1 VIPICGCELHDSSTA
16 LTVCSCIC
24 EEHDKFF
31 SSDAVILRKAIR
43 SLNSRVYALQQDMGQ
58 AHEAIGVYSKGLPGI
73 YLRLGGIEDELKR
86 VNDRL
91 SPPEKE
97 AGLRLPDM
105 TDEEYRKA
113 VVEAVSDLPPD
124 MWDRFGVRWTPV
136 LVGDKL
142 AWDSGGRLRDFDEV
156 SKRGPLTLKSPL
168 AEDQEPLPDV
178 GETHPD
184 NDHWKDRAVIAER
197 KLEYLKQAI
206 ANA

>member
-1 VIPICGCELHDSSTA
+1 MCSCELHDSSTA

-43 SLNSRVYALQQDMGQ
+43 SLYDCVYALQQDMGQ
-58 AHEAIGVYSKGLPGI
+58 AKHDISAHSNALPGI
-73 YLRLGGIEDELKR
+73 YTRLRGIEDELQR

-91 SPPEKE
+91 SPPEKD
-97 AGLRLPDM
+97 AR
-105 TDEEYRKA
+105 
-113 VVEAVSDLPPD
+113 
-124 MWDRFGVRWTPV
+124 
-136 LVGDKL
+136 
-142 AWDSGGRLRDFDEV
+142 
-156 SKRGPLTLKSPL
+156 
-168 AEDQEPLPDV
+168 LPDV